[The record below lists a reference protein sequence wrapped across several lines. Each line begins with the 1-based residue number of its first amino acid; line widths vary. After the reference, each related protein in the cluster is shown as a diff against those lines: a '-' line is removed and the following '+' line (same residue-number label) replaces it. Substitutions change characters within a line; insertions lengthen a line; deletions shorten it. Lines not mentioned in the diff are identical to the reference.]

1 MRRDELES
9 AGIHL
14 PVLPTVCVG
23 PLPQPGNWA
32 VRLDRLGL
40 DVITTGAPVDEPAGI
55 AHARAAV
62 PHRPLL
68 AMAGDPAALADAG
81 ALLVATDEMTPIGTY
96 AFGSDEQV
104 VTPIAAD
111 APAENANDVARA
123 VLEAARGGQAS
134 AIWVAAPDLS
144 MVPEDVVEA
153 KLAALTDGARMARMW
168 LAKQQSDPD

>member
-1 MRRDELES
+1 M
-9 AGIHL
+9 
-14 PVLPTVCVG
+14 LPTVCVG

-32 VRLDRLGL
+32 QRLDRLGL

-68 AMAGDPAALADAG
+68 AMAGDPVALADAG
-81 ALLVATDEMTPIGTY
+81 ALLVATDEMTPSATY
-96 AFGSDEQV
+96 AFGPDEQV
-104 VTPIAAD
+104 VIPIAAD

>member
-14 PVLPTVCVG
+14 PVLPTVCVA

-32 VRLDRLGL
+32 ARLDRLGL
-40 DVITTGAPVDEPAGI
+40 DVISTGALVDDPSTVA
-55 AHARAAV
+55 AARAAV

-68 AMAGDPAALADAG
+68 AVGGDPVALAGAG
-81 ALLVATDEMTPIGTY
+81 ARLVATPGAAPAGTY
-96 AFGSDEQV
+96 AFRTDEQV
-104 VTPIAAD
+104 VTPITAD